1 MECYAKKT
9 PKGHTTSNRH
19 LFDGDITLIRQRENI
34 DEFPGHFD
42 LLFRCNFDEQKTDVV
57 GCFDVLSLL

>member
-9 PKGHTTSNRH
+9 PNGHTTSNRH

-34 DEFPGHFD
+34 DEFQVILTYFFD
-42 LLFRCNFDEQKTDVV
+42 VTSMSKKPT
-57 GCFDVLSLL
+57 CFDVLSLM